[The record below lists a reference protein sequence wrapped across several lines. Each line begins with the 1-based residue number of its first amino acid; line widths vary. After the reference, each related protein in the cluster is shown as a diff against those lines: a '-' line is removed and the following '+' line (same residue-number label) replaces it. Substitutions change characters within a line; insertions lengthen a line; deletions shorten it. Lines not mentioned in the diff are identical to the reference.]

1 MEGTTDKSPERE
13 RFQSNETKS
22 NVLAQSKLR
31 RVTLKDSLF
40 QTGPGSATVANLKIK
55 TAWLANVVNYEYPI
69 ILKQAF
75 LFVMAENDLQIALEN
90 EFPGELIT
98 NLRESIIKIQSVNYY
113 ESLLTSTLEQRIK
126 FMDDFYLHTKTY
138 QLQTGDSGT
147 DRDYTK
153 LSISSKG
160 ILYHEGEMLSNQKFE
175 PKLVSVVV
183 QSKPIYPRLH
193 KKLFLGTLGWHP
205 PPGCAEY
212 GYRLLFHFKNQSDE
226 EIKNAIYFK
235 FTPEMQKVKNLFV
248 INSKKALF
256 AGNFVK
262 FLAVS

>member
-1 MEGTTDKSPERE
+1 MTDRSPERE
-13 RFQSNETKS
+13 RFLSNENKS

-40 QTGPGSATVANLKIK
+40 QTGPGSATVANLKIR

-90 EFPGELIT
+90 DFPSELVA

-113 ESLLTSTLEQRIK
+113 DSLLTATLEQRVK
-126 FMDDFYLHTKTY
+126 FLDQFYIHTKAY
-138 QLQTGDSGT
+138 HLQTGGSGNESDFT
-147 DRDYTK
+147 R

-160 ILYHEGEMLSNQKFE
+160 ILYHQGEMLSSQKFE
-175 PKLVSVVV
+175 LKLVSVVV

-193 KKLFLGTLGWHP
+193 KKLFLGTLTWNP
-205 PPGCAEY
+205 PPGCAEH
-212 GYRLLFHFKNQSDE
+212 GYRLLFHFENHSE
-226 EIKNAIYFK
+226 EDTTNAIYFK
-235 FTPEMQKVKNLFV
+235 STDEMQKIKNLFV

-256 AGNFVK
+256 ANNFVK
-262 FLAVS
+262 FLAVR

>member
-1 MEGTTDKSPERE
+1 MEGATDKSPERD
-13 RFQSNETKS
+13 RFLSIEAKS
-22 NVLAQSKLR
+22 NALSQSKLR
-31 RVTLKDSLF
+31 RVSMKDSVF

-75 LFVMAENDLQIALEN
+75 LFVMAENDMQIALEN
-90 EFPGELIT
+90 DFPGELIT
-98 NLRESIIKIQSVNYY
+98 NLRESILKIQSVGYY
-113 ESLLTSTLEQRIK
+113 ESLLTTTLEQRIK
-126 FMDDFYLHTKTY
+126 FMDDFYLHGKVY

-147 DRDYTK
+147 DRDYIK

-175 PKLVSVVV
+175 MKLISVAV

-205 PPGCAEY
+205 PDGSADC
-212 GYRLLFHFKNQSDE
+212 GYRLLFHFKNQTE
-226 EIKNAIYFK
+226 EEVKKAIYFK
-235 FTPEMQKVKNLFV
+235 TTPEMQKVKNLFV

-256 AGNFVK
+256 SGNFVK